1 MKHSE
6 HTLCTSCRYQ
16 MDCSLTTDK
25 SFIWSCSE
33 YDDSRALKQNPQE
46 KIVTK
51 QRNFAIVE
59 SELNFV

>member
-1 MKHSE
+1 
-6 HTLCTSCRYQ
+6 

-33 YDDSRALKQNPQE
+33 YDDSRALNQNPQE

-51 QRNFAIVE
+51 QGNFAIAE